1 LAEEIM
7 ESIKRIFFL
16 LVVVV
21 TLSSCT
27 MTGDYMSPQNPRG
40 EYNINGHVVKTKFVR
55 VDPNFVAHQN
65 PSPPYHV
72 GPYDILSV
80 IVWNHPE
87 LTTTSTMGGMP
98 GATQSSNSNQT
109 GILVDDQGMITFPFA
124 GTFKVTGLTVSQIQ
138 KVIAQRIS
146 AYIRNPQVSV
156 RVITFRS
163 KEAQIL
169 GEVGAQKTIPL
180 SDKPTSL
187 MDALNGAGGTL
198 VITANTS
205 KIYVIRGNIDYL
217 TIYAFNAKSPQMM
230 MVTQR
235 FYLRNND
242 IVYVPPLAITDWSRI
257 IGQILPIFN
266 QAMTVKTDTAAVG

>member
-1 LAEEIM
+1 M

-16 LVVVV
+16 LIVIA
-21 TLSSCT
+21 TLSGCT

-40 EYNINGHVVKTKFVR
+40 EYQINGHVVQTKLIHVN
-55 VDPNFVAHQN
+55 PNFVVHQN

-80 IVWNHPE
+80 VVWNHPE

-98 GATQSSNSNQT
+98 GAIQSGGSNQT
-109 GILVDDQGMITFPFA
+109 GILVDDRGMIAFPFA
-124 GTFKVTGLTVSQIQ
+124 GTFKVGGLKVSQIQ
-138 KVIAQRIS
+138 KVIARRIS

-169 GEVGAQKTIPL
+169 GEVGTQKTIPL
-180 SDKPTSL
+180 SDKPVSL
-187 MDALNGAGGTL
+187 MDALNGAGGTY
-198 VITANTS
+198 VVTSNTS
-205 KIYVIRGNIDYL
+205 KIYVIRGNIDCL
-217 TIYAFNAKSPQMM
+217 TIYVFNAKSPQMM
-230 MVTQR
+230 MATQR

-242 IVYVPPLAITDWSRI
+242 IVYVPPLGITDWSRI
-257 IGQILPIFN
+257 IGQILPVFN
-266 QAMTVKTDTAAVG
+266 QAMTVKTDSAAV

>member
-1 LAEEIM
+1 M

-16 LVVVV
+16 LIAVA
-21 TLSSCT
+21 TLSGCT
-27 MTGDYMSPQNPRG
+27 LTGDYMSAHSPRG
-40 EYNINGHVVKTKFVR
+40 EYNINGHVVKTKFVQ
-55 VDPNFVAHQN
+55 VDPNFVEHQN
-65 PSPPYHV
+65 LSPPYHV

-87 LTTTSTMGGMP
+87 LTTTSTMDGMP

-109 GILVDDQGMITFPFA
+109 GILVDSQGMITFPFA
-124 GTFKVTGLTVSQIQ
+124 GTFKVAGLTVSQIQ

-169 GEVGAQKTIPL
+169 GELGVQKTIPL

-187 MDALNGAGGTL
+187 MDALNGAGGTS

-205 KIYVIRGNIDYL
+205 RIYIIRGNIDCL
-217 TIYAFNAKSPQMM
+217 TIYAFNVKSPQMM
-230 MVTQR
+230 MVAQR

-242 IVYVPPLAITDWSRI
+242 IIYVPPLSITNWSRI
-257 IGQILPIFN
+257 IGQILPLFS
-266 QAMTVKTDTAAVG
+266 QAVTMKTDTAAVGY

>member
-1 LAEEIM
+1 M
-7 ESIKRIFFL
+7 EVIKRIFALL
-16 LVVVV
+16 LVIAA
-21 TLSSCT
+21 LSGCT

-40 EYNINGHVVKTKFVR
+40 EYNINGHLVKTHFVQ
-55 VDPNFVAHQN
+55 VDPNFVKHQN

-80 IVWNHPE
+80 VVWNHPE
-87 LTTTSTMGGMP
+87 LTTTSTMGGTP

-124 GTFKVTGLTVSQIQ
+124 GTFRVAGLTIPQVQ
-138 KVIAQRIS
+138 KVLAQKIS
-146 AYIRNPQVSV
+146 TYIRNPQVSV

-169 GEVGAQKTIPL
+169 GEVGAQRVIPL

-187 MDALNGAGGTL
+187 MDALNSSGGTL

-205 KIYVIRGNIDYL
+205 KLYVIRGNMDAL

-230 MVTQR
+230 MATQR

-242 IVYVPPLAITDWSRI
+242 IVYVPPLAITDWSRV

-266 QAMTVKTDTAAVG
+266 QAMTVKTDTTAAGY